1 MMFAI
6 SDNLWQGII
15 AGLVAMFGGIVTIL
29 LALIKSTGEKVHTLV
44 NSQMG
49 AQLLLVKNLSEERMV
64 SDPTPVNIEAAR
76 IARLAWEDHQ
86 RKQSI
91 LDGRKSQ

>member
-1 MMFAI
+1 MIFAVTDDLWKAVITGLI
-6 SDNLWQGII
+6 SI
-15 AGLVAMFGGIVTIL
+15 FGGIVTIL

-49 AQLLLVKNLSEERMV
+49 AQLLLVKNLSEDKMV

-76 IARLAWEDHQ
+76 IARAAWEDHQ

-91 LDGRKSQ
+91 VDGRKN

>member
-1 MMFAI
+1 MFAI
-6 SDNLWQGII
+6 SDNLWQGVI

-49 AQLLLVKNLSEERMV
+49 AQLLLVRNLSEDKAI

-76 IARLAWEDHQ
+76 IARTAYEDHQ

-91 LDGRKSQ
+91 VDGRKD